1 MGKKADDGDAAED
14 CEGFMNELRVQVT
27 LPPGMAEVC
36 RRSISID
43 SSHAGLR
50 KTEVMFSCLGNK
62 LELRVLAG
70 DYSSLR
76 AALNTYLRLITMC
89 VTIIPLNE

>member
-1 MGKKADDGDAAED
+1 MDKEADDGDAAED

-27 LPPGMAEVC
+27 IPSDIAEIC
-36 RRSISID
+36 RRAISLE

-50 KTEVMFSCLGNK
+50 KTEVMFSCSGDG

-89 VTIIPLNE
+89 VTIIPLNK